1 MSKNNSL
8 FETTIGEFYDET
20 FSKKPKE
27 INCIFCFVCVIISN
41 NFKNRYKIN
50 KLTKPTKENVKT
62 QLNVYNLQLKRQVVC
77 YCT

>member
-1 MSKNNSL
+1 MSKNDSL

-27 INCIFCFVCVIISN
+27 INCIFCFVCVIILN
-41 NFKNRYKIN
+41 NCKNRYKIN

-62 QLNVYNLQLKRQVVC
+62 QLNVYNCAIARK
-77 YCT
+77 